1 MMTYLPGQNVL
12 VSVVFG
18 GMRSTS
24 SPVSRGG
31 RRHGCPGFGSQSEL
45 RERQGFR
52 RLTALL
58 RLLQKLLL
66 LQEFFAL
73 VGQYGTMSSRLVL
86 ILTAVVAIMAAST
99 LMPKPVYAPG
109 GMCSSCFA
117 RVSKK
122 ALHRIL
128 HQDKFSVVEEQA
140 VHLHTLQG

>member
-1 MMTYLPGQNVL
+1 MEIFVRYDKKCL
-12 VSVVFG
+12 V
-18 GMRSTS
+18 
-24 SPVSRGG
+24 
-31 RRHGCPGFGSQSEL
+31 
-45 RERQGFR
+45 RQHIHLEKCTNIANF
-52 RLTALL
+52 LI
-58 RLLQKLLL
+58 
-66 LQEFFAL
+66 F

-109 GMCSSCFA
+109 GMCSGCFA

-128 HQDKFSVVEEQA
+128 HQDKFLVVEEQA